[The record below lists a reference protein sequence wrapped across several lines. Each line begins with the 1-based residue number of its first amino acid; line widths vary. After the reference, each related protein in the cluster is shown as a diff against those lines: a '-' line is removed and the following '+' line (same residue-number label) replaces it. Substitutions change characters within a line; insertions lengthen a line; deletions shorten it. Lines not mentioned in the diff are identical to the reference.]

1 MVVHGLRKVELSAPM
16 KVNTPGNSTRLVS
29 FCPSMMIEIQGS
41 PFLANLILLECKDL
55 DVILGMDWL
64 SRHKGV
70 IDCAS
75 CTVTLVDEK
84 GEVVIIQFPMTQKKG
99 VVLNQMEGEKQDEV
113 EKDVQKLENIPVV
126 CEYPEVFP
134 EDLTTMPPKRDIE
147 FRIDLVPGT
156 APIYKRPYRMAAKEM
171 AEVKKQ
177 VDEQL

>member
-1 MVVHGLRKVELSAPM
+1 
-16 KVNTPGNSTRLVS
+16 
-29 FCPSMMIEIQGS
+29 MIAQ
-41 PFLANLILLECKDL
+41 L
-55 DVILGMDWL
+55 
-64 SRHKGV
+64 HKGV

-75 CTVTLVDEK
+75 RTVTLVDEK

-126 CEYPEVFP
+126 REYPEVFP

-147 FRIDLVPGT
+147 FRIDLVLGT
-156 APIYKRPYRMAAKEM
+156 APICKRPYRMAVEEM